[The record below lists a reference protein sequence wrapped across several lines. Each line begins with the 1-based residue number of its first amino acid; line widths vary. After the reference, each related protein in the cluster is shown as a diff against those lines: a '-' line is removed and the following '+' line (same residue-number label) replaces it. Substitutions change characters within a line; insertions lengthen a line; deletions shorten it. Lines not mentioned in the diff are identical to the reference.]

1 MFLALRDLRFATG
14 RFSLM
19 GAVVALITVLLVM
32 LSGLTAGLGHQN
44 TAALDDLGARG
55 TDRIVFGGAAGQDPT
70 ASFTSS
76 EVTAAQ
82 LDSWRAADGVARV
95 EPVGVA
101 QGRLTGV
108 AGHVDTD
115 AAGRPAETPE
125 VAGVG
130 SASFVGLDPA
140 APQAPAGLEDGELV
154 LSRTLAEALEV
165 EEGGQV
171 ESSGRVY
178 TVASVAAD
186 SWYSH
191 TPVAWTTLTDWR
203 ALSHTE
209 DADVAGTAGL
219 VTLAEGADP
228 DAVASAADDAAHTV
242 ATDVKGAYAAL
253 PAYSSEHGSLTMMQG
268 FLYGISALV
277 VVAFLSIWTIQRT
290 REIAVLKAL
299 GASTGWVLRDSML
312 QGGIVLAVGVGLGT
326 ALAAGAGWFAAQAVP
341 FVLSPA
347 TTVLPAL
354 GVLALGLAGSALAV
368 ARVTRIDPLIA
379 LGGN

>member
-1 MFLALRDLRFATG
+1 MFLALRDLRSATG

-44 TAALDDLGARG
+44 TAALDELGARG
-55 TDRIVFGGAAGQDPT
+55 TDRIVFGGAAGQEPT

-76 EVTAAQ
+76 EVTGAQ
-82 LDSWRAADGVARV
+82 LDSWRAQDGVAHV

-115 AAGRPAETPE
+115 PGGRPTTAPD
-125 VAGVG
+125 VSGVG
-130 SASFVGLDPA
+130 SAAFIGLTPD
-140 APQAPAGLEDGELV
+140 APQAPAGLADGAVV
-154 LSRTLAEALEV
+154 LSRSLAEGLGVDA
-165 EEGGQV
+165 GGRV
-171 ESSGRVY
+171 ESSGVVY
-178 TVASVAAD
+178 TVASVAED

-191 TPVAWTTLTDWR
+191 TPVAWTTPADWR
-203 ALSHTE
+203 ALSHT
-209 DADVAGTAGL
+209 ADERVVGTAGL
-219 VTLAEGADP
+219 VTLAEGADAE
-228 DAVASAADDAAHTV
+228 AVAVAGDDAAGTLS
-242 ATDVKGAYAAL
+242 TDVPGAYAAL
-253 PAYSSEHGSLTMMQG
+253 PAYASEHGSLTMMQG

-277 VVAFLSIWTIQRT
+277 VVAFLSVWTIQRT

-299 GASTGWVLRDSML
+299 GASTGWVLRDALL
-312 QGGIVLAVGVGLGT
+312 QGGIVLALGVALGT
-326 ALAAGAGWFAAQAVP
+326 GVAVVAGALAARAVP
-341 FVLSPA
+341 FVLGPA